1 MLSAAAAAAFVSCN
15 KEEDVINEE
24 VNGEGIALT
33 ISTGEATKTA
43 YDGTNIGWLYED
55 VIGVANSSDKKEFTQ
70 TGASY
75 EGMKSTTQF
84 SGTVPSVGTY
94 YAYYPYNESMLSA
107 SGVTVKL
114 PSEQVQRYVD
124 SSFDSFSPDADILV
138 SQPIDVT
145 STSTT
150 VSTKFKRLGAFLKI
164 TFDTSGL
171 PSSLKTALDAQSIY
185 GLTVTSDTD
194 LAGSV
199 AIDLAN
205 GELAG
210 LSNGEKTIKLGY
222 QASSVVPSSV
232 SYVGIYPQTIPA
244 GTELTITADTP
255 KYSISRTITL
265 TSALTIGSGK
275 ILPVTVKLED
285 ADVEHKIQVTR
296 EWGKYPVAANTAW
309 TSEFTSTGSFI
320 QGNDRAAAMDEDN
333 VYVVAASATT
343 KGILAINKDNPS
355 ILTEVNVDG
364 VEGGFFATACV
375 RTIWN
380 PSTNKYMLLVGTL
393 CYDTGNHFKV
403 YAYKNGISNAP
414 ECVLDFTDSQSRRLG
429 DMFTVVG
436 DWNNGELW
444 VRNQDSPSTLF
455 WKIENGVF
463 GSALGG
469 SIGYGGSKG
478 RGAIYKYNVEANQVF
493 LSNVDLG
500 AFYNYTATT
509 YITSFSGVN
518 WTGIANEARLRRYG
532 VTPFEFAGKKY
543 IAYTYIG
550 KKASDTE
557 KNGARGRL
565 KIIEDQGSASTFLA
579 SIEADR
585 VVYECPIQNDNDSA
599 STVEEFDFV
608 PFAAEGPST
617 VKNTLADC
625 SVVTVGENV
634 YIAAHIENVGLSLFK
649 MSLK

>member
-1 MLSAAAAAAFVSCN
+1 MLAAAAAAAFVSCN

-43 YDGTNIGWLYED
+43 YDGTNIGWLYTD
-55 VIGVANSSDKKEFTQ
+55 VIGVASGSDKKEFTQ

-75 EGMKSTTQF
+75 EGMHSTAQF
-84 SGTVPSVGTY
+84 TGTVPAVGTY
-94 YAYYPYNESMLSA
+94 YAYYPFAESTVAADVATVVLPENQIQRWIDGSYNSID
-107 SGVTVKL
+107 
-114 PSEQVQRYVD
+114 PN
-124 SSFDSFSPDADILV
+124 ADILV

-145 STSTT
+145 TTTPT

-164 TFDTSGL
+164 SFNTSGL
-171 PSSLKTALDAQSIY
+171 ASATKTALDSQAINNI
-185 GLTVTSDTD
+185 TVTSDTD
-194 LAGSV
+194 IAGDV
-199 AIDLAN
+199 AIDLAD
-205 GELAG
+205 GKLGAI
-210 LSNGEKTIKLGY
+210 SNGQKTVKLTY
-222 QASSVVPSSV
+222 QALSAVPLSV
-232 SYVGIYPQTIPA
+232 SYVGVYPQTFPI
-244 GTELTITADTP
+244 GTKLTITAETP
-255 KYSISRTITL
+255 KFNISRTITL
-265 TSALTIGSGK
+265 TSALNVGSGK
-275 ILPVTVKLED
+275 VLPVTVALED

-343 KGILAINKDNPS
+343 KGILAINKDDPS

-380 PSTNKYMLLVGTL
+380 PSSNKHMLLVGTL

-455 WKIENGVF
+455 WKIKDGVF

-509 YITSFSGVN
+509 WISSFSGVN

-599 STVEEFDFV
+599 STVEEFDYV